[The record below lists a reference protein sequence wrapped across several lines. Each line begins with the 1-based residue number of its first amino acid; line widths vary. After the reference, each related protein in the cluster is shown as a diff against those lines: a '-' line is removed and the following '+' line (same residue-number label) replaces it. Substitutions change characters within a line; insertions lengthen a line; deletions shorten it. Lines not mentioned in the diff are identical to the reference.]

1 MKSFALY
8 RLPVTGYHIS
18 LENLDYSQ
26 FKSIFLNT
34 LNNNAHIIKMF
45 RLNKHSFMSKPC
57 IQILKTNIPTK
68 YCPWGKIVKLYKT
81 TDLI

>member
-1 MKSFALY
+1 
-8 RLPVTGYHIS
+8 
-18 LENLDYSQ
+18 
-26 FKSIFLNT
+26 
-34 LNNNAHIIKMF
+34 MF

-57 IQILKTNIPTK
+57 IQILKANIPTK